1 MAPQQQA
8 EKKAERL
15 DYVSEEGIIRAEE
28 LLLSNV
34 TSLEELAELGE
45 IRDIIEQ
52 ELEQLSPRKRNMVL
66 LVLRGYTQT
75 YVAIRFGVKQPT
87 VAVAMRNF
95 KSNLRTAL
103 INAGYWPRG
112 AA

>member
-8 EKKAERL
+8 EKRAERL

-28 LLLSNV
+28 LMLSGV

-45 IRDIIEQ
+45 IRDIIER
-52 ELEQLSPRKRNMVL
+52 ELGQLSPRKRTMVL
-66 LVLRGYTQT
+66 MVLRGYTQT
-75 YVAIRFGVKQPT
+75 NVAVRFGVKQPT
-87 VAVAMRNF
+87 VAVAMRKF

-103 INAGYWPRG
+103 VNAGYGPEG
-112 AA
+112 VV